1 MDGGEAL
8 GAGDAALRPGDGEG
22 DDLGA
27 DDGTVAG
34 SYRCMANLPLAV
46 ADRRAH
52 DGSMTSASSPP
63 TVEVL
68 VFEGADE
75 LDVVGPFE
83 VLAASGFPIRT
94 VVLPATA
101 AAAQGAP
108 AGTPAAGSPATATP
122 VAGIPATASPA
133 AGTPAPGT
141 PATVRGANGLRLGV
155 DGTLGV
161 PDGAFGARPGLLLV
175 PGGGWL
181 DGTPGVRALTEDE
194 DVVGRLAAL
203 HAEGTV
209 LVSVCTG
216 AMLLAATGVLRG
228 RPAVTNRLALDDL
241 RATGADVRGDARV
254 VDDSDVVTAGGPL
267 AGIDLGIRLVERYL
281 GDEAAAAAAERVEHE
296 RTGPLVVGGEV
307 AA

>member
-1 MDGGEAL
+1 
-8 GAGDAALRPGDGEG
+8 
-22 DDLGA
+22 
-27 DDGTVAG
+27 
-34 SYRCMANLPLAV
+34 
-46 ADRRAH
+46 
-52 DGSMTSASSPP
+52 MTSASAPP

-94 VVLPATA
+94 VVLPSSAPPAVAAADVAVSAAATA
-101 AAAQGAP
+101 P
-108 AGTPAAGSPATATP
+108 ID
-122 VAGIPATASPA
+122 V
-133 AGTPAPGT
+133 

-155 DGTLGV
+155 DGTLGG
-161 PDGAFGARPGLLLV
+161 PDGAFGARPGLLVV

-181 DGTPGVRALTEDE
+181 DGTPGVRALTEDA
-194 DVVGRLAAL
+194 DVVARMTAL

-241 RATGADVRGDARV
+241 RATGADVRDDARV
-254 VDDSDVVTAGGPL
+254 VDDGDVITAGGPL
-267 AGIDLGIRLVERYL
+267 AGIDLAIRLVERYL
-281 GDEAAAAAAERVEHE
+281 GAEAAAAAAERVEHE
-296 RTGPLVVGGEV
+296 RTGPLVVAGEV

>member
-1 MDGGEAL
+1 VADA
-8 GAGDAALRPGDGEG
+8 DAAGVVDEEVADAETVGGEG
-22 DDLGA
+22 DD
-27 DDGTVAG
+27 DTVAG
-34 SYRCMANLPLAV
+34 FYRCMANLPLA
-46 ADRRAH
+46 AGRRRAQ
-52 DGSMTSASSPP
+52 DGPMTFASSPP

-83 VLAASGFPIRT
+83 VLAAAGFPIRT
-94 VVLPATA
+94 VTLPAAAPGA
-101 AAAQGAP
+101 AA
-108 AGTPAAGSPATATP
+108 
-122 VAGIPATASPA
+122 
-133 AGTPAPGT
+133 T

-161 PDGAFGARPGLLLV
+161 ADGAFGAPPGLLVV

-181 DGTPGVRALTEDE
+181 DGTPGVRALTDDA
-194 DVVGRLAAL
+194 DVVARLAAM

-228 RPAVTNRLALDDL
+228 RPAVTNRLALNDL
-241 RATGADVRGDARV
+241 RATGADVRDDARV
-254 VDDSDVVTAGGPL
+254 VDDGDVVTAGGPL
-267 AGIDLGIRLVERYL
+267 AGIDLAIRLVERYL
-281 GDEAAAAAAERVEHE
+281 GAEAAVAATERVEHE